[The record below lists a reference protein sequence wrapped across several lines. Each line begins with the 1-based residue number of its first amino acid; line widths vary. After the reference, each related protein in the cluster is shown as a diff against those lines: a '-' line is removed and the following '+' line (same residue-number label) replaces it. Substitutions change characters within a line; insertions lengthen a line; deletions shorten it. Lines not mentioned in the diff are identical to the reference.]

1 MSQAQVMVVVDVSE
15 LSTDAEAIEEQVL
28 LRSEYTLEQANLI
41 PSRVPDFML
50 IRVTIQTGEGGGG
63 YRAELTAE
71 KGGKALET
79 GRSLSCDLCTDS
91 ELVISVQR
99 RFADLIH
106 ELYPESPLVET
117 EPDAPE
123 QPVQPRPQ
131 PPRPQPVPD
140 DGKLLGPMGQAGTA
154 LAVFGLA
161 ATGVGV
167 GFLVYG
173 QRPHPE
179 NPLYLRDL
187 ETPGYLVVGVGGAV
201 MLTGVALIIGDRI
214 RAKRRAEQRRVS
226 WLPGV
231 GPRGVSLGV
240 AARF

>member
-99 RFADLIH
+99 RFADRFTSSIPKARLSRPNRTRPSN
-106 ELYPESPLVET
+106 LYSRGRNHRGRNLFPTTANYSDPWGR
-117 EPDAPE
+117 PE
-123 QPVQPRPQ
+123 QLWPCLAWR
-131 PPRPQPVPD
+131 QPVS
-140 DGKLLGPMGQAGTA
+140 A
-154 LAVFGLA
+154 LDF
-161 ATGVGV
+161 
-167 GFLVYG
+167 
-173 QRPHPE
+173 
-179 NPLYLRDL
+179 
-187 ETPGYLVVGVGGAV
+187 
-201 MLTGVALIIGDRI
+201 
-214 RAKRRAEQRRVS
+214 
-226 WLPGV
+226 
-231 GPRGVSLGV
+231 
-240 AARF
+240 